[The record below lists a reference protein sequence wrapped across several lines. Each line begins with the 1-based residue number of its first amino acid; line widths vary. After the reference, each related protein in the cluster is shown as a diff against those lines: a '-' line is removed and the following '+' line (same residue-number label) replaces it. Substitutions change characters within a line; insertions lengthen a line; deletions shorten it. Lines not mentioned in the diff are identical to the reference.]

1 MKGYLRKEVFMP
13 VLSTITFGFGGYIF
27 YDRPDSFIKFGLFS
41 GFNVLLYGFTNMII
55 PTVSDLTLNV
65 RFFIFPKPP
74 NTLLIT
80 NHFLP
85 QKINSK
91 LHQRQFFD

>member
-65 RFFIFPKPP
+65 RFFHFSKTTEYSIDKKPLFPKKNKLQPP
-74 NTLLIT
+74 PETI
-80 NHFLP
+80 
-85 QKINSK
+85 
-91 LHQRQFFD
+91 FD